1 MLEDCTDAK
10 SLQISHL
17 NFPESRKKLKMN
29 RKSFDKIASVI
40 GLLLA
45 GFLIVIGGILQYGGN
60 FATDQ
65 VAAQLEPQAI
75 TMPADNGDPKVTDD
89 VKKFFADNGDKIMTT
104 GKQAQ
109 MYADHYIGFHLSAMP
124 TYAAA
129 SGANRAAAAAFA
141 ADPTNKDLQ
150 AAAMKASGTVE
161 TVFKGQAL
169 RGMLLNAYAF
179 GTLGQIAMVAS
190 YVSFAGGLIFLIL
203 ALLGFAHLRRAETDS
218 II

>member
-1 MLEDCTDAK
+1 V
-10 SLQISHL
+10 
-17 NFPESRKKLKMN
+17 N

-45 GFLIVIGGILQYGGN
+45 GFLVVLGGILQFGGN
-60 FATDQ
+60 FAADQ
-65 VAAQLEPQAI
+65 VATQLKPQAI
-75 TMPADNGDPKVTDD
+75 TIPADNGDPKATAD
-89 VKKFFADNGDKIMTT
+89 VKKFFADNANKVMTT

-129 SGANRAAAAAFA
+129 SNANRAATGALA
-141 ADPTNKDLQ
+141 ADPANVELQ
-150 AAAMKASGTVE
+150 GKAKAAAATVE

-179 GTLGQIAMVAS
+179 GMLGDIAIVAS
-190 YVSFAGGLIFLIL
+190 YVTFAGGLLFLIL
-203 ALLGFAHLRRAETDS
+203 ALLGFAHLRRVDTDS
-218 II
+218 VI

>member
-1 MLEDCTDAK
+1 
-10 SLQISHL
+10 
-17 NFPESRKKLKMN
+17 MN

-75 TMPADNGDPKVTDD
+75 TIPAENGDPKVTDD
-89 VKKFFADNGDKIMTT
+89 VKKFFADNGGKVMTT

-109 MYADHYIGFHLSAMP
+109 MYADHYIGFHMSEMP

-129 SGANRAAAAAFA
+129 SGANRAAAGALAT
-141 ADPTNKDLQ
+141 DPTNPELQ
-150 AAAMKASGTVE
+150 AAAKQASGMVE
-161 TVFKGQAL
+161 TVFKGETL

-190 YVSFAGGLIFLIL
+190 YVSFAGGIIFLIL
-203 ALLGFAHLRRAETDS
+203 ALLGFAHLRRADTDS

>member
-1 MLEDCTDAK
+1 
-10 SLQISHL
+10 
-17 NFPESRKKLKMN
+17 MN

-65 VAAQLEPQAI
+65 VATQLKPQAI
-75 TMPADNGDPKVTDD
+75 TIPAENGDPKVSAE
-89 VKKFFADNGDKIMTT
+89 VKKFFADNGEKVMTT

-109 MYADHYIGFHLSAMP
+109 MYADHYIGFHMAEMP

-129 SGANRAAAAAFA
+129 SGANRAAAGALA
-141 ADPTNKDLQ
+141 ADPTNAELQ
-150 AAAMKASGTVE
+150 AAAKKAAGTVE
-161 TVFKGQAL
+161 TVFKGDTL

-203 ALLGFAHLRRAETDS
+203 ALLGFAHLRRADTDS

>member
-1 MLEDCTDAK
+1 
-10 SLQISHL
+10 
-17 NFPESRKKLKMN
+17 MN

-75 TMPADNGDPKVTDD
+75 TIPAENGDPKVTDE
-89 VKKFFADNGDKIMTT
+89 VKKFFADNGDKVMTT

-109 MYADHYIGFHLSAMP
+109 MYADHYIGFHMSAMP

-129 SGANRAAAAAFA
+129 SGANRAAAGALA
-141 ADPTNKDLQ
+141 ADPTNTELQ
-150 AAAMKASGTVE
+150 LAAKQASGTVE
-161 TVFKGQAL
+161 TVFKGETL

-190 YVSFAGGLIFLIL
+190 YVSFAGGIIFLIL
-203 ALLGFAHLRRAETDS
+203 ALLGFAHLRRADTDS
-218 II
+218 VI

>member
-1 MLEDCTDAK
+1 
-10 SLQISHL
+10 
-17 NFPESRKKLKMN
+17 MN

-65 VAAQLEPQAI
+65 VATQLKPQAI
-75 TMPADNGDPKVTDD
+75 TIPAENGDPKVSAE
-89 VKKFFADNGDKIMTT
+89 VKKFFADNGEKVMTT

-109 MYADHYIGFHLSAMP
+109 MYADHYIGFHMAEMP

-129 SGANRAAAAAFA
+129 SSANRAAAGALA
-141 ADPTNKDLQ
+141 ADPTNPELQ
-150 AAAMKASGTVE
+150 AAAKQASGTVE
-161 TVFKGQAL
+161 TVFKGETL

-203 ALLGFAHLRRAETDS
+203 ALLGFAHLRRADTDS

>member
-1 MLEDCTDAK
+1 
-10 SLQISHL
+10 
-17 NFPESRKKLKMN
+17 MN

-45 GFLIVIGGILQYGGN
+45 GFLIVIGGILQFGGN

-65 VAAQLEPQAI
+65 VAVQLEPQAI
-75 TMPADNGDPKVTDD
+75 TIPAENGDPKVSAD
-89 VKKFFADNGDKIMTT
+89 VKKFFADNGGKVMTT

-109 MYADHYIGFHLSAMP
+109 MYADHYIGFHMAEMP

-129 SGANRAAAAAFA
+129 SGASRAAAGALA
-141 ADPTNKDLQ
+141 ADPTNVELQ
-150 AAAMKASGTVE
+150 AAAKQASGMVE
-161 TVFKGQAL
+161 TVFKGETL

-190 YVSFAGGLIFLIL
+190 YVAFAGGLIFLIL
-203 ALLGFAHLRRAETDS
+203 ALLGFAHLRRADTDS

>member
-1 MLEDCTDAK
+1 
-10 SLQISHL
+10 
-17 NFPESRKKLKMN
+17 MN

-75 TMPADNGDPKVTDD
+75 TIPAENGDPKVTDE
-89 VKKFFADNGDKIMTT
+89 VKKFFADNGEKIMTT

-109 MYADHYIGFHLSAMP
+109 MYADHYIGFHMSEMP

-129 SGANRAAAAAFA
+129 SGANRAAASALA
-141 ADPTNKDLQ
+141 ADPTNAELQ
-150 AAAMKASGTVE
+150 VAAKQASGMVE
-161 TVFKGQAL
+161 TVFKGETL

-179 GTLGQIAMVAS
+179 GTLGQIAMIAS

-203 ALLGFAHLRRAETDS
+203 ALLGFAHLRRADTDS

>member
-1 MLEDCTDAK
+1 
-10 SLQISHL
+10 
-17 NFPESRKKLKMN
+17 MN

-75 TMPADNGDPKVTDD
+75 TIPTENGDPKVTDE
-89 VKKFFADNGDKIMTT
+89 VKKFFADNGDKVMTT

-109 MYADHYIGFHLSAMP
+109 MYADHYIGFHMSVMP

-129 SGANRAAAAAFA
+129 SGANRAAAGALE
-141 ADPTNKDLQ
+141 ADPTNTELQ
-150 AAAMKASGTVE
+150 LAAKQASGTVE
-161 TVFKGQAL
+161 TVFKGETL

-190 YVSFAGGLIFLIL
+190 YVSFAGGIIFLIL
-203 ALLGFAHLRRAETDS
+203 ALLGFAHLRRADTDS
-218 II
+218 VI

>member
-1 MLEDCTDAK
+1 MLEDCTDTK

-17 NFPESRKKLKMN
+17 KLLESRKSHRMN
-29 RKSFDKIASVI
+29 RKSFDKIASII

-45 GFLIVIGGILQYGGN
+45 GFLIIIGGILQYGGN

-75 TMPADNGDPKVTDD
+75 TIPSENGDPKATDD
-89 VKKFFADNGDKIMTT
+89 VMKFFADNGGMVMTT
-104 GKQAQ
+104 GRQAQ

-129 SGANRAAAAAFA
+129 SNENRAAAGALATNP
-141 ADPTNKDLQ
+141 ADADLQ
-150 AAAMKASGTVE
+150 AAAKQASGTVE
-161 TVFKGQAL
+161 TVFKGEAL

-190 YVSFAGGLIFLIL
+190 YASFAGALIFLIL
-203 ALLGFAHLRRAETDS
+203 ALLGFAHLRRADTDS

>member
-1 MLEDCTDAK
+1 
-10 SLQISHL
+10 
-17 NFPESRKKLKMN
+17 MN

-60 FATDQ
+60 FATEQ
-65 VAAQLEPQAI
+65 VATQLEQQAI
-75 TMPADNGDPKVTDD
+75 TIPAENGDPKVTDE
-89 VKKFFADNGDKIMTT
+89 VKKFFADNGEKVMTT

-109 MYADHYIGFHLSAMP
+109 MYADHYIGFHMSEMP

-129 SGANRAAAAAFA
+129 SGANRAAAGALA
-141 ADPTNKDLQ
+141 ADPTNAELQ
-150 AAAMKASGTVE
+150 VAAKQASGMVE
-161 TVFKGQAL
+161 TVFKGETL

-203 ALLGFAHLRRAETDS
+203 ALLGFAHLRRADTDS

>member
-1 MLEDCTDAK
+1 MK
-10 SLQISHL
+10 
-17 NFPESRKKLKMN
+17 

-75 TMPADNGDPKVTDD
+75 TIPAENGDPKVTDD
-89 VKKFFADNGDKIMTT
+89 VKKFFADNGGKVMTT

-109 MYADHYIGFHLSAMP
+109 MYADHYIGFHMSDMP

-129 SGANRAAAAAFA
+129 SGANRAAAGALA
-141 ADPTNKDLQ
+141 ADPTNPELQ
-150 AAAMKASGTVE
+150 AAAKQASGMVE
-161 TVFKGQAL
+161 TVFKGETL

-190 YVSFAGGLIFLIL
+190 YVSFAGGIIFLIL
-203 ALLGFAHLRRAETDS
+203 ALLGFAHLRRADTDS

>member
-1 MLEDCTDAK
+1 
-10 SLQISHL
+10 
-17 NFPESRKKLKMN
+17 MN

-129 SGANRAAAAAFA
+129 SGANRAAAGALA

>member
-1 MLEDCTDAK
+1 
-10 SLQISHL
+10 
-17 NFPESRKKLKMN
+17 MN

-65 VAAQLEPQAI
+65 VATQLKPQAI
-75 TMPADNGDPKVTDD
+75 TIPAENGDPKVSAE
-89 VKKFFADNGDKIMTT
+89 VKKFFADNGEKVMTT

-109 MYADHYIGFHLSAMP
+109 MYADHYIGFHLSGMP

-129 SGANRAAAAAFA
+129 SGANRAAAGALA
-141 ADPTNKDLQ
+141 ADPTNPELQ
-150 AAAMKASGTVE
+150 AAAKQASGTVE
-161 TVFKGQAL
+161 TVFKGETL

-203 ALLGFAHLRRAETDS
+203 ALLGFAHLRRADTDS

>member
-1 MLEDCTDAK
+1 MKL
-10 SLQISHL
+10 LQVLYLYI
-17 NFPESRKKLKMN
+17 PESTEREKMN

-45 GFLIVIGGILQYGGN
+45 GFLIILGGILQYGGN

-65 VAAQLEPQAI
+65 VAAQLTPQAI
-75 TMPADNGDPKVTDD
+75 TIPTDNGDPKVTND
-89 VKKFFADNGDKIMTT
+89 VKKFFADNGNKKMST
-104 GKQAQ
+104 GKQAE

-129 SGANRAAAAAFA
+129 STANRAAAGALA
-141 ADPTNKDLQ
+141 ADPTNADLQ
-150 AAAMKASGTVE
+150 AKSKQASGTVE

-179 GTLGQIAMVAS
+179 GTLGDIAIVAS
-190 YVSFAGGLIFLIL
+190 YVTFAGGLIFLIL
-203 ALLGFAHLRRAETDS
+203 ALLGFAHLRRVDTDS
-218 II
+218 VI

>member
-1 MLEDCTDAK
+1 
-10 SLQISHL
+10 
-17 NFPESRKKLKMN
+17 MN

-45 GFLIVIGGILQYGGN
+45 GFLIVIGGILQFGGN

-75 TMPADNGDPKVTDD
+75 TIPADNGDPKATDE
-89 VKKFFADNGDKIMTT
+89 VKQFFADNGEKVMTT

-109 MYADHYIGFHLSAMP
+109 MYADHYIGFHMSEMP

-129 SGANRAAAAAFA
+129 SGANRAAAGALA
-141 ADPTNKDLQ
+141 ADPTNPELQ
-150 AAAMKASGTVE
+150 AAAKQASGTVE
-161 TVFKGQAL
+161 TVFKGETL

-203 ALLGFAHLRRAETDS
+203 ALLGFAHLRRADTDS

>member
-1 MLEDCTDAK
+1 
-10 SLQISHL
+10 
-17 NFPESRKKLKMN
+17 MN

-45 GFLIVIGGILQYGGN
+45 GFLVVLGGILQFGGN
-60 FATDQ
+60 FAADQ
-65 VAAQLEPQAI
+65 VATQLKPQAI
-75 TMPADNGDPKVTDD
+75 TIPADNGDPKATAD
-89 VKKFFADNGDKIMTT
+89 VKKFFADNANKVMTT

-129 SGANRAAAAAFA
+129 SNANRAATGALA
-141 ADPTNKDLQ
+141 ADPANVELQ
-150 AAAMKASGTVE
+150 GKAKTAAATVE

-179 GTLGQIAMVAS
+179 GMLGDIAIVAS
-190 YVSFAGGLIFLIL
+190 YVTFAGGLLFLIL
-203 ALLGFAHLRRAETDS
+203 ALLGFAHLRRVDTDS
-218 II
+218 VI

>member
-1 MLEDCTDAK
+1 
-10 SLQISHL
+10 
-17 NFPESRKKLKMN
+17 MN

-65 VAAQLEPQAI
+65 VATQLKPQAI
-75 TMPADNGDPKVTDD
+75 TIPVENGDPKVSAE
-89 VKKFFADNGDKIMTT
+89 VKKFFADNGEKVMTT

-109 MYADHYIGFHLSAMP
+109 MYADHYIGFHMAEMP

-129 SGANRAAAAAFA
+129 SGANRAAAGALA
-141 ADPTNKDLQ
+141 ADPTNPELQ
-150 AAAMKASGTVE
+150 AAAKQASGTVE
-161 TVFKGQAL
+161 TVFKGETL

-203 ALLGFAHLRRAETDS
+203 ALLGFAHLRRADTDS

>member
-1 MLEDCTDAK
+1 
-10 SLQISHL
+10 
-17 NFPESRKKLKMN
+17 MN

-75 TMPADNGDPKVTDD
+75 TMPAENGDPKVTDD
-89 VKKFFADNGDKIMTT
+89 VKKFFADNGDKVMMT

-129 SGANRAAAAAFA
+129 SGANRAAAGALA

-150 AAAMKASGTVE
+150 AAAMKASSTVE

>member
-1 MLEDCTDAK
+1 
-10 SLQISHL
+10 
-17 NFPESRKKLKMN
+17 MN

-75 TMPADNGDPKVTDD
+75 TIPAENGDPKVTDD
-89 VKKFFADNGDKIMTT
+89 VKKFFADNGEKVMTT

-109 MYADHYIGFHLSAMP
+109 MYADHYIGFHMSEMP

-129 SGANRAAAAAFA
+129 SGANRAAAGALA
-141 ADPTNKDLQ
+141 ADPTNPELQ
-150 AAAMKASGTVE
+150 AAARQASGTVE
-161 TVFKGQAL
+161 TVFKGETL

-203 ALLGFAHLRRAETDS
+203 ALLGFAHLRRADTDS

>member
-1 MLEDCTDAK
+1 
-10 SLQISHL
+10 
-17 NFPESRKKLKMN
+17 MN

-65 VAAQLEPQAI
+65 VAAQLKPQAI
-75 TMPADNGDPKVTDD
+75 TIPAENGDPKATDD
-89 VKKFFADNGDKIMTT
+89 VKKFFADNGEKVMTT

-109 MYADHYIGFHLSAMP
+109 MYADHYIGFHMSVMP

-129 SGANRAAAAAFA
+129 SGANRAAAGALA
-141 ADPTNKDLQ
+141 ADPTNPELQ
-150 AAAMKASGTVE
+150 AAAKQASGTVE
-161 TVFKGQAL
+161 TVFKGETL

-203 ALLGFAHLRRAETDS
+203 ALLGFAHLRRADTDS

>member
-1 MLEDCTDAK
+1 
-10 SLQISHL
+10 
-17 NFPESRKKLKMN
+17 MN

-75 TMPADNGDPKVTDD
+75 TMPTENGDPKVSDD

-129 SGANRAAAAAFA
+129 SGANRAAAAASA
-141 ADPTNKDLQ
+141 ADPTNKDFQ

>member
-1 MLEDCTDAK
+1 
-10 SLQISHL
+10 
-17 NFPESRKKLKMN
+17 MN

-75 TMPADNGDPKVTDD
+75 TIPAENGDPKVTDD
-89 VKKFFADNGDKIMTT
+89 VKKFFADNGEKVMTT

-109 MYADHYIGFHLSAMP
+109 MYADHYIGFHMSEMP

-129 SGANRAAAAAFA
+129 SGANRAAAGALA
-141 ADPTNKDLQ
+141 ADPTNPALQ
-150 AAAMKASGTVE
+150 AAAKQASGTVE
-161 TVFKGQAL
+161 TVFKGETL

-203 ALLGFAHLRRAETDS
+203 ALLGFAHLRRADTDS

>member
-1 MLEDCTDAK
+1 
-10 SLQISHL
+10 
-17 NFPESRKKLKMN
+17 MN

-75 TMPADNGDPKVTDD
+75 TIPAENGDPKVTDE
-89 VKKFFADNGDKIMTT
+89 VKKFFADNGEKVMTT

-109 MYADHYIGFHLSAMP
+109 MYADHYIGFHMSAMP

-129 SGANRAAAAAFA
+129 SGANRAAAGALA
-141 ADPTNKDLQ
+141 ADPTNAELQ
-150 AAAMKASGTVE
+150 AAAKKAAGTVE
-161 TVFKGQAL
+161 TVFKGDTL

-203 ALLGFAHLRRAETDS
+203 ALLGFAHLRRADTDS

>member
-1 MLEDCTDAK
+1 
-10 SLQISHL
+10 
-17 NFPESRKKLKMN
+17 MN

-75 TMPADNGDPKVTDD
+75 TIPAENGDPKVTDE
-89 VKKFFADNGDKIMTT
+89 VKKFFADNGGKVMTT

-109 MYADHYIGFHLSAMP
+109 MYADHYIGFHMSVMP

-129 SGANRAAAAAFA
+129 SGANRAAAGALA
-141 ADPTNKDLQ
+141 ADPTNTELQ
-150 AAAMKASGTVE
+150 LAAKQASGTVE
-161 TVFKGQAL
+161 TVFKGETL

-190 YVSFAGGLIFLIL
+190 YVSFAGGIIFLIL
-203 ALLGFAHLRRAETDS
+203 ALLGFAHLRRADTDS
-218 II
+218 VI

>member
-1 MLEDCTDAK
+1 
-10 SLQISHL
+10 
-17 NFPESRKKLKMN
+17 MN

-45 GFLIVIGGILQYGGN
+45 GFLIVIGGILQFGGN

-65 VAAQLEPQAI
+65 VATQLKPQAI
-75 TMPADNGDPKVTDD
+75 TIPAENGDPKATDE
-89 VKKFFADNGDKIMTT
+89 VKKFFADNGEKVMTT

-109 MYADHYIGFHLSAMP
+109 MYADHYIGFHMSAMP

-129 SGANRAAAAAFA
+129 SGANRAAAGALA
-141 ADPTNKDLQ
+141 ADPTNAELQ
-150 AAAMKASGTVE
+150 AAAKKASGTVE
-161 TVFKGQAL
+161 TVFKGDTL

-203 ALLGFAHLRRAETDS
+203 ALLGFAHLRRADTDS

>member
-1 MLEDCTDAK
+1 MEK
-10 SLQISHL
+10 QK
-17 NFPESRKKLKMN
+17 ELKMN

-45 GFLIVIGGILQYGGN
+45 GFLIIIGGILQYGGN
-60 FATDQ
+60 FAADQ
-65 VAAQLEPQAI
+65 VASQLKPQAI
-75 TMPADNGDPKVTDD
+75 AIPAENGDPKVSPE
-89 VKKFFADNGDKIMTT
+89 VKKFFADNANLIMTT
-104 GKQAQ
+104 GKQAE

-129 SGANRAAAAAFA
+129 SGANRAAATALA
-141 ADPTNKDLQ
+141 ADPTNVDLQ
-150 AAAMKASGTVE
+150 SAAKQASITVE

-179 GTLGQIAMVAS
+179 GMLGDIAMVAS
-190 YVSFAGGLIFLIL
+190 YVTFAGGLIFLIL
-203 ALLGFAHLRRAETDS
+203 ALLGFAHLRRADTDS

>member
-1 MLEDCTDAK
+1 
-10 SLQISHL
+10 
-17 NFPESRKKLKMN
+17 MN

-75 TMPADNGDPKVTDD
+75 TIPAENGDPKVTDD
-89 VKKFFADNGDKIMTT
+89 VKKFFADNGEKVMTT

-109 MYADHYIGFHLSAMP
+109 MYADHYIGFHMSEMP

-129 SGANRAAAAAFA
+129 SGANRAAAGALA
-141 ADPTNKDLQ
+141 ADPTNPELQ
-150 AAAMKASGTVE
+150 AAAKQASGIVE
-161 TVFKGQAL
+161 TVFKGETL

-190 YVSFAGGLIFLIL
+190 YVSFAGGIIFLIL
-203 ALLGFAHLRRAETDS
+203 ALLGFAHLRRADTDS

>member
-1 MLEDCTDAK
+1 
-10 SLQISHL
+10 
-17 NFPESRKKLKMN
+17 MN

-45 GFLIVIGGILQYGGN
+45 GFLIVIGGILQFGGN

-75 TMPADNGDPKVTDD
+75 TIPAENGDPKVSDD
-89 VKKFFADNGDKIMTT
+89 VKKFFADNGGKVMTT

-109 MYADHYIGFHLSAMP
+109 MYADHYIGFHMSEMP

-129 SGANRAAAAAFA
+129 SGANRAAAGALAT
-141 ADPTNKDLQ
+141 DPTNPELQ
-150 AAAMKASGTVE
+150 AAAKQASGMVE
-161 TVFKGQAL
+161 TVFKGETL

-190 YVSFAGGLIFLIL
+190 YVSFAGGIIFLIL
-203 ALLGFAHLRRAETDS
+203 ALLGFAHLRRADTDS

>member
-1 MLEDCTDAK
+1 
-10 SLQISHL
+10 
-17 NFPESRKKLKMN
+17 MN

-65 VAAQLEPQAI
+65 VATQLKPQAI
-75 TMPADNGDPKVTDD
+75 TIPAENGDPKVSAE
-89 VKKFFADNGDKIMTT
+89 VKKFFADNGEKVMTT

-109 MYADHYIGFHLSAMP
+109 MYADHYIGFHMAEMP

-129 SGANRAAAAAFA
+129 SGANRAAAGALA
-141 ADPTNKDLQ
+141 ADPTNPELQ
-150 AAAMKASGTVE
+150 AAAKKASGTVE
-161 TVFKGQAL
+161 TVFKGETL

-203 ALLGFAHLRRAETDS
+203 ALLGFAHLRRADTDS
-218 II
+218 MI

>member
-1 MLEDCTDAK
+1 
-10 SLQISHL
+10 
-17 NFPESRKKLKMN
+17 MN

-45 GFLIVIGGILQYGGN
+45 GFLIVIGGILQFGGN

-75 TMPADNGDPKVTDD
+75 TIPAENGDPKVTDD
-89 VKKFFADNGDKIMTT
+89 VKKFFADNGGKVMTT

-109 MYADHYIGFHLSAMP
+109 MYADHYIGFHMSEMP

-129 SGANRAAAAAFA
+129 SGANRAAAGALAT
-141 ADPTNKDLQ
+141 DPTNPELQ
-150 AAAMKASGTVE
+150 AAAKQASGMVE
-161 TVFKGQAL
+161 TVFKGETL

-190 YVSFAGGLIFLIL
+190 YVSFAGGINFLIL
-203 ALLGFAHLRRAETDS
+203 ALLGFAHLRRADTDS

>member
-1 MLEDCTDAK
+1 
-10 SLQISHL
+10 
-17 NFPESRKKLKMN
+17 MN

-60 FATDQ
+60 FAIDQ

-75 TMPADNGDPKVTDD
+75 TIPAENGDPKVTDE
-89 VKKFFADNGDKIMTT
+89 VKKFFADNGEKIMTT

-109 MYADHYIGFHLSAMP
+109 MYADHYIGFHMSEMP

-129 SGANRAAAAAFA
+129 SGANRAAAGALA
-141 ADPTNKDLQ
+141 ADPTNAELQ
-150 AAAMKASGTVE
+150 VAAKQASGMVE
-161 TVFKGQAL
+161 TVFKGETL

-179 GTLGQIAMVAS
+179 GTLGQIAMIAS

-203 ALLGFAHLRRAETDS
+203 ALLGFAHLRRADTDS

>member
-1 MLEDCTDAK
+1 
-10 SLQISHL
+10 
-17 NFPESRKKLKMN
+17 MN

-75 TMPADNGDPKVTDD
+75 TIPVENGDPKVTDD
-89 VKKFFADNGDKIMTT
+89 VKKFFADNGEKVMTT

-109 MYADHYIGFHLSAMP
+109 MYADHYIGFHMSEMP

-129 SGANRAAAAAFA
+129 SGANRAAAGALA
-141 ADPTNKDLQ
+141 ADPTNPELQ
-150 AAAMKASGTVE
+150 AAAKQASGMVE
-161 TVFKGQAL
+161 TVFKGETL

-190 YVSFAGGLIFLIL
+190 YVSFAGGIIFLIL
-203 ALLGFAHLRRAETDS
+203 ALLGFAHLRRADTDS

>member
-1 MLEDCTDAK
+1 
-10 SLQISHL
+10 
-17 NFPESRKKLKMN
+17 MN
-29 RKSFDKIASVI
+29 RKSFDKIASII

-45 GFLIVIGGILQYGGN
+45 GFLIVIGGILQFGGN

-65 VAAQLEPQAI
+65 VAIQLEPQAI
-75 TMPADNGDPKVTDD
+75 TIPAENGDPKVSDD
-89 VKKFFADNGDKIMTT
+89 VKKFFANNGGKVMTT

-109 MYADHYIGFHLSAMP
+109 MYADHYIGFHMSEMP

-129 SGANRAAAAAFA
+129 SGANRAAAGALAT
-141 ADPTNKDLQ
+141 DPTNVELQ
-150 AAAMKASGTVE
+150 IAAKQASSMVE
-161 TVFKGQAL
+161 TVFKGETL

-203 ALLGFAHLRRAETDS
+203 ALLGFAHLRRADTDS

>member
-1 MLEDCTDAK
+1 
-10 SLQISHL
+10 
-17 NFPESRKKLKMN
+17 MN

-75 TMPADNGDPKVTDD
+75 TIPAENGDPKVTDD
-89 VKKFFADNGDKIMTT
+89 VKKFFADNGEKVMTT

-109 MYADHYIGFHLSAMP
+109 MYADHYIGFHMSEMP

-129 SGANRAAAAAFA
+129 SGANRAAAGALA
-141 ADPTNKDLQ
+141 ADPTNPELQ
-150 AAAMKASGTVE
+150 AAAKQASGMVE
-161 TVFKGQAL
+161 TVFKGETL

-190 YVSFAGGLIFLIL
+190 YVSFAGGIIFLIL
-203 ALLGFAHLRRAETDS
+203 ALLGFAHLRRADTDS

>member
-1 MLEDCTDAK
+1 
-10 SLQISHL
+10 
-17 NFPESRKKLKMN
+17 MN

-45 GFLIVIGGILQYGGN
+45 GFLIVIGGILQFGGN

-65 VAAQLEPQAI
+65 VAVQLEPQAI
-75 TMPADNGDPKVTDD
+75 TIPAENGDPKVSDD
-89 VKKFFADNGDKIMTT
+89 VKKFFADNGGKVMTT

-109 MYADHYIGFHLSAMP
+109 MYADHYIGFHMAEMP

-129 SGANRAAAAAFA
+129 SGANRAAAGALAT
-141 ADPTNKDLQ
+141 DPTNVELQ
-150 AAAMKASGTVE
+150 VAAKQASGMVE
-161 TVFKGQAL
+161 TVFKGETL

-203 ALLGFAHLRRAETDS
+203 ALLGFAHLRRADTDS

>member
-1 MLEDCTDAK
+1 
-10 SLQISHL
+10 
-17 NFPESRKKLKMN
+17 MN

-75 TMPADNGDPKVTDD
+75 TIPADNGDPKATDE
-89 VKKFFADNGDKIMTT
+89 VKKFFADNGEKVMTT

-109 MYADHYIGFHLSAMP
+109 MYADHYIGFHMSEMP

-129 SGANRAAAAAFA
+129 SGANRAAAGALA
-141 ADPTNKDLQ
+141 ADPTNPELQ
-150 AAAMKASGTVE
+150 AAAKQASGTVE
-161 TVFKGQAL
+161 TVFKGETL

-203 ALLGFAHLRRAETDS
+203 ALLGFAHLRRADTDS

>member
-1 MLEDCTDAK
+1 
-10 SLQISHL
+10 
-17 NFPESRKKLKMN
+17 MN

-75 TMPADNGDPKVTDD
+75 TIPAENGDPKVTDD
-89 VKKFFADNGDKIMTT
+89 VKKFFADNGEKVMKT

-109 MYADHYIGFHLSAMP
+109 MYADHYIGFHMSEMP

-129 SGANRAAAAAFA
+129 SGANRAAAGALA
-141 ADPTNKDLQ
+141 ADPTNPELQ
-150 AAAMKASGTVE
+150 AAAKQASGMVE
-161 TVFKGQAL
+161 TVFKGETL

-190 YVSFAGGLIFLIL
+190 YVSFAGGIIFLIL
-203 ALLGFAHLRRAETDS
+203 ALLGFAHLRRADTDS